1 MRQEALKILASPGSH
16 CCGLWLFQ
24 VYPNP
29 ELKVSLW
36 DFAHT
41 GTFYF
46 PLSPTTFAGRSF
58 VIHHELEKFA
68 FG

>member
-1 MRQEALKILASPGSH
+1 MQEALKMASPGHH
-16 CCGLWLFQ
+16 CCGLWLIQ

-36 DFAHT
+36 DFAHS
-41 GTFYF
+41 GIVYL
-46 PLSPTTFAGRSF
+46 PLSPPTTF